1 MSTPAPK
8 VESSSPDPVAV
19 SEKNPQSTS
28 SSLTSFS
35 TSLTRTSDGSTTQ
48 PQQVSAASP
57 GDEEGS
63 GEEWET
69 IGYEETEEGRK
80 AKHMLFGHFQIK
92 RKKKRL
98 FSYHWNVRKY

>member
-19 SEKNPQSTS
+19 SEKNPQN
-28 SSLTSFS
+28 
-35 TSLTRTSDGSTTQ
+35 GSTTQ